1 MPLPLLDEKF
11 GRSFTCGMA
20 GGKPGPVVGNT
31 FLSAIHPGWQEP
43 RRRRG
48 PAADRFFLPLRLDRR
63 HLVAG
68 VTLINV
74 DERSQSDPGQF
85 SDPDRAN
92 SANFTARRQSGFW
105 MRYGHL
111 NYH

>member
-1 MPLPLLDEKF
+1 M
-11 GRSFTCGMA
+11 
-20 GGKPGPVVGNT
+20 
-31 FLSAIHPGWQEP
+31 
-43 RRRRG
+43 
-48 PAADRFFLPLRLDRR
+48 PLRLDRR

-68 VTLINV
+68 VALVDV

-92 SANFTARRQSGFW
+92 PATIAARRQSGFW

-111 NYH
+111 NDH